1 MAMGTRLKV
10 IHHRDLSSIPI
21 CKCPLTLDSRC
32 HTFLQ
37 LFNSRCGFP
46 HFHDGAALP
55 MLEIHGRSIMKMV
68 GDAQKCNFSKGTN
81 SGVLDVLNSG
91 ISGLKNKSEKA
102 TTSYRKK
109 ISSVEEEGSN
119 KETRSIKTLDSRA
132 LKELILRNE
141 SGEVKVSKK
150 PSESSMNRKRRKRIG
165 SAQQSH
171 SVVARNSEASKEFD
185 SRISGWNSASEHERN
200 NIAET
205 LLGSSEEFTTASER
219 KETAN
224 GSDADGVEKVD
235 SGSPCPSS
243 EVVPKKTKKGHT
255 SSPETQARIGL
266 DMCSKRGDVVGAI
279 ALYDSFLKDGVK
291 LNQYHYTVLLYLCS
305 SAAMGVVQPAKSGN
319 RNLNYAVSRGAE
331 IVNEFGKNMAEGA
344 KDCNRGE
351 SKLHPSNTF
360 YSESDESYE
369 EDKEE
374 NNMILVGGDLK
385 QYALCRGFEIYKKM
399 IREEI
404 PMNEATLTSVA
415 RMAMAMG
422 DGDFAF
428 DIVKQM
434 KAMGLTPRLRSYG
447 PALYSYCNS
456 GDLDDA
462 FKVEEHMLCSGVYP
476 EEPELEA
483 LLKVSVAKSR
493 ADKVYYLM
501 HKLRKSI
508 RQVPLSIAELIEQWF
523 KSKAASRVGKRK
535 WDPESVNKAAESGGG
550 GWHGLGWLGSGK
562 WTVVR
567 TTIGEDGICRH
578 CKEKLVT
585 IDTDPIETEAFA
597 NSVASI
603 ARKRERDAGFQ
614 DFQNWLDY
622 YGPFETVVDAAN
634 VGLFSQRR
642 FSIPKV
648 NAVVN
653 AMRQK
658 FPSRKWPLIV
668 LHNRRIKGGRAD
680 DPPNRRIT
688 EKWKTAD
695 ALYATPTGSNDD
707 WYWLYAAI
715 KCKCLLV
722 TNDEM
727 RDHIFQMLG
736 NDFFPRWKERHQ
748 VRFSFDD
755 TGVKFHMPPSCS
767 VLIQESEQGHWHVP
781 VTAECHEFE
790 KERTWLCVTRVRQK
804 KPAQMT
810 TMSKDDGP
818 SESTAIKKRNTT
830 SEDSQ
835 GLANF
840 FAVEKRG
847 QRLHTSGALHKPFS
861 QHETVESQIKAAEKL
876 GGCILDFQI

>member
-10 IHHRDLSSIPI
+10 LHHRELSSITI
-21 CKCPLTLDSRC
+21 CKCPLTPGSKC

-37 LFNSRCGFP
+37 LFNSRCKFR

-55 MLEIHGRSIMKMV
+55 VLEIHSRNIMKMV
-68 GDAQKCNFSKGTN
+68 GDVQKCQCTKVTN

-91 ISGLKNKSEKA
+91 ISGLKCKGEKA
-102 TTSYRKK
+102 TKSYRKK
-109 ISSVEEEGSN
+109 MPMASPVEEEGSI
-119 KETRSIKTLDSRA
+119 KEARSTKALDSRV
-132 LKELILRNE
+132 LKELILRHE

-150 PSESSMNRKRRKRIG
+150 PRESLMINRKRKKPIG
-165 SAQQSH
+165 SAQQAH
-171 SVVARNSEASKEFD
+171 SVVAKNSKASNEFN
-185 SRISGWNSASEHERN
+185 SRISSWNTGSEDERKKY
-200 NIAET
+200 AKT
-205 LLGSSEEFTTASER
+205 LVRSPEEFRKASER
-219 KETAN
+219 MDAAKS
-224 GSDADGVEKVD
+224 SDADGMAHLD
-235 SGSPCPSS
+235 SGSPSQSS
-243 EVVPKKTKKGHT
+243 RKEAVPKKTKKGQT
-255 SSPETQARIGL
+255 DSPGTQARIGL
-266 DMCSKRGDVVGAI
+266 DMCSKRGDVMGAI
-279 ALYDSFLKDGVK
+279 ALYDSAVRDGVK

-305 SAAMGVVQPAKSGN
+305 SAAMGVVQPAKSGS
-319 RNLNYAVSRGAE
+319 RNLNPAVSRGTETDELGEDVAE
-331 IVNEFGKNMAEGA
+331 CL
-344 KDCNRGE
+344 KDCNQGE
-351 SKLHPSNTF
+351 TKMQPSSTF
-360 YSESDESYE
+360 SNKSDESCE
-369 EDKEE
+369 EDKEKKSV
-374 NNMILVGGDLK
+374 ILIGGDIK
-385 QYALCRGFEIYKKM
+385 QYALSRGFEIYERM
-399 IREEI
+399 TREEI

-422 DGDFAF
+422 NGDFAF

-434 KAMGLTPRLRSYG
+434 KAMGITPRLRSYG
-447 PALYSYCNS
+447 PALFCYCNS
-456 GDLDDA
+456 GDLDNA
-462 FKVEEHMLCSGVYP
+462 FKVEEHMLSSGVYP

-483 LLKVSVAKSR
+483 LLKVSIVNSR
-493 ADKVYYLM
+493 ADKIYYLM

-508 RQVPLSIAELIEQWF
+508 RQVPLLMAELIEKWF
-523 KSKAASRVGKRK
+523 KSRAASRVGKRK
-535 WDPESVNKAAESGGG
+535 WNPESINKAMESGGG

-603 ARKRERDAGFQ
+603 ARKRERAASFQ
-614 DFQNWLDY
+614 NFQNWLDY

-634 VGLFSQRR
+634 VGLFSQKR

-658 FPSRKWPLIV
+658 FPSRKWPLIIV
-668 LHNRRIKGGRAD
+668 HNRRIKGGRAD
-680 DPPNRRIT
+680 DPPNRRII
-688 EKWKTAD
+688 EKWRTAD

-748 VRFSFDD
+748 VRFSFSD

-767 VLIQESEQGHWHVP
+767 VVIQEDNYGNTE
-781 VTAECHEFE
+781 
-790 KERTWLCVTRVRQK
+790 VR
-804 KPAQMT
+804 M
-810 TMSKDDGP
+810 
-818 SESTAIKKRNTT
+818 
-830 SEDSQ
+830 
-835 GLANF
+835 F
-840 FAVEKRG
+840 
-847 QRLHTSGALHKPFS
+847 
-861 QHETVESQIKAAEKL
+861 
-876 GGCILDFQI
+876 